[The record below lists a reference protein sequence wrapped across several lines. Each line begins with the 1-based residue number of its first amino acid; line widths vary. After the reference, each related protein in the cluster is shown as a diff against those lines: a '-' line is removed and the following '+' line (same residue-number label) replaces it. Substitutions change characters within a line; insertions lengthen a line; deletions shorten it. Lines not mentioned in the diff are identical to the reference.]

1 MALSSCF
8 EFLRMIKKLAL
19 LFMLSGSFFFS
30 NAQDLELG
38 VFGGVSYYNGDW
50 NPALPYHQPE
60 AAYGFLVRY
69 AKTTR
74 WAYRAS
80 FSTGTLASDNRF
92 SRVNAAVPDAFSTKV
107 SDLSVLVEFNFY
119 DYFTGSQKDYATPYI
134 FAGVSYFGTNKD
146 RIQSIGF
153 NRFSIPFGFGFK
165 YSINK
170 RLGVGLEWRTHKTFS
185 DDLEE
190 NFTSLTNDYPDP
202 NTNDWFNF
210 TVVSLTYKFD
220 LEKRQSCNS
229 FENTRF
235 E

>member
-1 MALSSCF
+1 
-8 EFLRMIKKLAL
+8 
-19 LFMLSGSFFFS
+19 MLSGSFLIS

-38 VFGGVSYYNGDW
+38 VLGGVSYYNGDW
-50 NPALPYHQPE
+50 NPGIPFNQPE
-60 AAYGFLVRY
+60 PAFGFLVRY
-69 AKTTR
+69 SKNTR
-74 WAYRAS
+74 WAYRAN
-80 FSTGTLASDNRF
+80 FSTGALTSNNRF
-92 SRVNAAVPDAFSTKV
+92 ARVTETVPAAFSTKI
-107 SDLSVLVEFNFY
+107 SDLSLLVEFNFY
-119 DYFTGSQKDYATPYI
+119 DYFTGSRKDYATPYI
-134 FAGVSYFGTNKD
+134 FAGVSYFGTNKE
-146 RIQSIGF
+146 RMQSIGF

-170 RLGVGLEWRTHKTFS
+170 KLGLGMEWRMHKAFS

-190 NFTSLTNDYPDP
+190 NLTGLTFDYPDP

-229 FENTRF
+229 FENNRF